1 MKLALALVALLAAP
15 AFADYEAGFGYQAA
29 PSYSS
34 PRYGYGS
41 GYHRRQLP
49 RREVTTVTPLE
60 NGGTRIETRRYY
72 RSGGTARMKT
82 SSGRWSSRS
91 R

>member
-1 MKLALALVALLAAP
+1 MKLALALLLLATP
-15 AFADYEAGFGYQAA
+15 AFADYEARVGYQAA

-41 GYHRRQLP
+41 GYHRRHLP
-49 RREVTTVTPLE
+49 RREVTTITPTQ

-72 RSGGTARMKT
+72 RSGGTAGMKT
-82 SSGRWSSRS
+82 SSGAWSARN